1 MRSLL
6 GSKSHPLNHA
16 WVHRMDSEKKKSHR
30 ILTSIGA
37 SLQGFDNRWS
47 KPLCSLEITYKE
59 GKKGLEKKGKS
70 GETELQ

>member
-1 MRSLL
+1 MNYAL
-6 GSKSHPLNHA
+6 
-16 WVHRMDSEKKKSHR
+16 VHHMDNEKKKSHH
-30 ILTSIGA
+30 ILTLIGA

-70 GETELQ
+70 GETKLQKYPS